1 MKKFFVLITLIMSAE
16 MVMSQKVIDVHAHMI
31 TDDFVSA
38 LKQENRLLDEGF
50 PLPKYDVN
58 QHIKWMDDNNVS
70 TSVLTLAAPQPSS
83 AAVVRKTNEENDR
96 IQLQPYRGD
105 NSQRWRIIR
114 QTPWI

>member
-1 MKKFFVLITLIMSAE
+1 
-16 MVMSQKVIDVHAHMI
+16 MSQKVIDVHAHLI

-58 QHIKWMDDNNVS
+58 QHIKWMDENNVS

-83 AAVVRKTNEENDR
+83 AAVV
-96 IQLQPYRGD
+96 
-105 NSQRWRIIR
+105 
-114 QTPWI
+114 